1 MHQTNEQRNY
11 QLKVKELRSKW
22 KKPSGDGNESDSCGE
37 PPGIEK
43 DRQPRLTDLT
53 PDYDLKLFME
63 AQALAS
69 EKIVSFSLKPQPNK
83 VPTSFFFIRQIS
95 TNRFQIIREKKIY
108 IYPGVFSRKNREIS
122 EKKINTIWR
131 AKKSSIFLRNS
142 TEQSSSLIFP
152 FA

>member
-22 KKPSGDGNESDSCGE
+22 KKPSGDGNDSDSGGE
-37 PPGIEK
+37 PPGMEK

-69 EKIVSFSLKPQPNK
+69 EKIVCPP
-83 VPTSFFFIRQIS
+83 RAA
-95 TNRFQIIREKKIY
+95 
-108 IYPGVFSRKNREIS
+108 IYPILSNNFKSRR
-122 EKKINTIWR
+122 
-131 AKKSSIFLRNS
+131 
-142 TEQSSSLIFP
+142 
-152 FA
+152 